1 MRTTCWVC
9 SRSMAGAG
17 AVRAIACRSILTI
30 CSAWYFRVDISRFLL
45 REILSHFNWYK
56 KARPGHLF

>member
-1 MRTTCWVC
+1 
-9 SRSMAGAG
+9 MAGAG

-30 CSAWYFRVDISRFLL
+30 CSAWYFRIDISRFLL